1 MNQHISD
8 PLAEWKAAIR
18 MPTDL
23 ITDPDEGWKK
33 LVALAKLAH
42 VRRQVDA
49 GELSDMLEISDAA
62 RLWALVE
69 WEEAYLMGLFL
80 EEPELNG
87 DKLPL
92 FEPKLGAG

>member
-1 MNQHISD
+1 
-8 PLAEWKAAIR
+8 
-18 MPTDL
+18 
-23 ITDPDEGWKK
+23 
-33 LVALAKLAH
+33 
-42 VRRQVDA
+42 
-49 GELSDMLEISDAA
+49 MLEISDAA

>member
-1 MNQHISD
+1 MNSDLSD

-33 LVALAKLAH
+33 LVTLAKLAH

-69 WEEAYLMGLFL
+69 WEEAYLIGLFL
-80 EEPELNG
+80 DEAEVNG
-87 DKLPL
+87 DRLPL
-92 FEPKLGAG
+92 FKSRPSG